1 MGQVVYPSGLAQ
13 SGWFDHY
20 ATLFD
25 TVEINNTFYGMP
37 AAETFAA
44 WRRRAPAGFLYAVK
58 SSGFATHRKKLK
70 DPDMWLDY
78 FLDRARLLG
87 ETLGPVLVQLPPNWR
102 PNPGRLAEFARR
114 APGDIR
120 WALEVRDS
128 RWLVDEVLDVVRQ
141 HGWCLVRHDLLA
153 EQPDLP
159 APGWAYLRFHG
170 PDPSRPYVGSYQ
182 PAALRR
188 VATEIRAHLAAGRD
202 VYAYFD
208 NDYGGRAVGDARAL
222 RELVTGR

>member
-1 MGQVVYPSGLAQ
+1 MGQVVYPSGPAQ

-37 AAETFAA
+37 AAATFSA

-58 SSGFATHRKKLK
+58 FSGFATHRKKLK

-102 PNPGRLAEFARR
+102 PNPGRLAEFARDR
-114 APGDIR
+114 K
-120 WALEVRDS
+120 S
-128 RWLVDEVLDVVRQ
+128 VV
-141 HGWCLVRHDLLA
+141 
-153 EQPDLP
+153 
-159 APGWAYLRFHG
+159 
-170 PDPSRPYVGSYQ
+170 
-182 PAALRR
+182 
-188 VATEIRAHLAAGRD
+188 
-202 VYAYFD
+202 
-208 NDYGGRAVGDARAL
+208 
-222 RELVTGR
+222 